1 MEDQKNSVEIEIPI
15 ENTEETVYETEG
27 LSKEELVMVEKHGLI
42 PKEEEKADEHK
53 KQPKVDTKNDSVDK
67 GTETEKEEDD
77 GEVLDP
83 NSFEDMDEVFD
94 KDEEKFHKKFT
105 SNAKALY
112 FQNKKNKNLRQEL
125 QKELDIYRAEKE
137 LGSIKDSV
145 SSKKLAKINE
155 MLANPENLTIE
166 SLQDIL
172 GIQSKDTD
180 GSEKISRAELER
192 ELAEKR
198 EIEESNNQAYRNRV
212 ALAEQIGRS
221 KYDNFEQIATLAQ
234 EVISAD
240 RTGLK
245 QKLLSEVFTNKNID
259 ETEIVNAVIEIAQFS
274 SKFKDVVNN
283 ASSSDKENVN
293 RAIKNSKKQVSSA
306 SISSSSNRKVINH
319 DDLTIADIASMTT
332 EQYMKIPK
340 KVRERVLS
348 ER

>member
-1 MEDQKNSVEIEIPI
+1 VEDQENNSVEIEIPI
-15 ENTEETVYETEG
+15 ETPEETVYETEG
-27 LSKEELVMVEKHGLI
+27 LSKEELAMVEKHGLI
-42 PKEEEKADEHK
+42 PKTEEATDEHK
-53 KQPKVDTKNDSVDK
+53 KQPEVKS
-67 GTETEKEEDD
+67 EEDSGD
-77 GEVLDP
+77 EKTEEDEAEILDP
-83 NSFEDMDEVFD
+83 SSFEEMDDVFD

-125 QKELDIYRAEKE
+125 QKELDTYRAEKE

-155 MLANPENLTIE
+155 LLANPDNLTIE
-166 SLQDIL
+166 ALQEAL
-172 GIQSKDTD
+172 GTQVRDTD
-180 GSEKISRAELER
+180 GTDKISRAELER
-192 ELAEKR
+192 ELAQKK
-198 EIEESNNQAYRNRV
+198 EIEEANSRAYADRIK
-212 ALAEQIGRS
+212 LAEQIGRS

-234 EVISAD
+234 EVIDAD
-240 RTGLK
+240 KTGLK
-245 QKLLSEVFTNKNID
+245 KKLLSEVFTNKDID
-259 ETEIVNAVIEIAQFS
+259 EAEIVNAVIEVAQFS
-274 SKFKDVVNN
+274 QKFKDVVNN

-319 DDLTIADIASMTT
+319 DDLTIADIAGMTT